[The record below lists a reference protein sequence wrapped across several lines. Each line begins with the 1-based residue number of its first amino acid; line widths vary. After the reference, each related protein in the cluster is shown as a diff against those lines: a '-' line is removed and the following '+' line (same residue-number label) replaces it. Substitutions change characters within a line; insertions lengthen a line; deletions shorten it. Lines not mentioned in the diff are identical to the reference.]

1 MTQEK
6 EEKRIE
12 ELKLKLNI
20 DIVTLLKSLDYNY
33 G

>member
-20 DIVTLLKSLDYNY
+20 DMLIFLRSLDYNY